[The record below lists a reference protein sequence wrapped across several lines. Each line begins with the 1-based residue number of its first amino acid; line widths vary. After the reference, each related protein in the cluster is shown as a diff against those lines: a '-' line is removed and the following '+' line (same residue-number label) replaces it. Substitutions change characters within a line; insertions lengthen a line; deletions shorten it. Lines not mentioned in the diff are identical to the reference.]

1 MNIQK
6 YLRNLQH
13 SLTKLSFYTV
23 MGKFTFHLIKKLT
36 GIDIEQLQN
45 DNEALLIKNQQLS
58 FEVKDANKE
67 ATYKRTQLTETQEEL
82 SLAQTELTQLQT
94 SIAEHQKEI
103 SHLQTEISRLQSDKA
118 TGLEKMQYSEQEIV
132 SRDND
137 IQQLKNQLADSE
149 RQKEVLATNKKEL
162 EAKLAESDK
171 QKETIAA
178 SKKELEEKL
187 TEAEKQ
193 KETIAA
199 GKKELEAKLAEAE
212 KQKEIITASK
222 KELEAKLTE
231 AEKQKETIATS
242 KKELEE
248 KLAEADKQKETIATS
263 KKELEEKLAESDK
276 QKETIAAG
284 KKELEE
290 KLTEA
295 EQQKETIAASKKEL
309 EEKLTEAEK
318 QKETIATSKKELE
331 EKLAEADKQ
340 KETITV
346 SKKELE
352 EKLAEV
358 EKQKEILEANK
369 KELEEQS
376 EKSSQDLA
384 KNYTALQRE
393 LSETQEKLDA
403 IQSENSTLK
412 SNLSELQKKMHLL
425 LEEKEQLIHEKEQ
438 MQTPQPE
445 SDKKEQPLPQPEN
458 EKVTAEPETPQKEE
472 EQQPHSSDILEAY
485 QEMKA
490 RLEESTLHYP
500 YTRITSETNGCQY
513 IYESRTLQ
521 LKAELF
527 IWGVEGKE
535 VVLEENHFI
544 PYNEIA
550 KIEGLETPFATDVMT
565 CDFSEEGNGEEVAE
579 ALLMAICCYH
589 PIHITY
595 RDKNGRISERNL
607 YWICFQPQGISSVRL
622 PYEKIFRD
630 MFDGEIDTD
639 HIMAMCAH
647 TPVPRIFIINQILS
661 IQIYDAFVTTRKG
674 IDTQIDG
681 MYYAVLASQSE
692 AADMIYKCLP
702 EQFKKLPAVISYR
715 AHYWMLEGDYQ
726 KAMKLYLSFAPD
738 TEVEK
743 GKTWAAMN
751 IANFDKFIDND
762 VEAERFLQ
770 LKEALKE
777 EGWPI

>member
-1 MNIQK
+1 
-6 YLRNLQH
+6 
-13 SLTKLSFYTV
+13 

-149 RQKEVLATNKKEL
+149 RQKEVLATDKKEL
-162 EAKLAESDK
+162 EAKLTEAEKQKETITASKKELEAKLTETEK

-193 KETIAA
+193 KETIA
-199 GKKELEAKLAEAE
+199 
-212 KQKEIITASK
+212 T
-222 KELEAKLTE
+222 
-231 AEKQKETIATS
+231 
-242 KKELEE
+242 
-248 KLAEADKQKETIATS
+248 
-263 KKELEEKLAESDK
+263 
-276 QKETIAAG
+276 G

-295 EQQKETIAASKKEL
+295 DKQKETIAA
-309 EEKLTEAEK
+309 
-318 QKETIATSKKELE
+318 
-331 EKLAEADKQ
+331 
-340 KETITV
+340 

-369 KELEEQS
+369 KKLEEQS

-438 MQTPQPE
+438 MQTAQPE
-445 SDKKEQPLPQPEN
+445 SDKEEQPLPQPEN

-743 GKTWAAMN
+743 GKTWAAIN

>member
-1 MNIQK
+1 
-6 YLRNLQH
+6 
-13 SLTKLSFYTV
+13 

-149 RQKEVLATNKKEL
+149 RQKEVLAT
-162 EAKLAESDK
+162 D
-171 QKETIAA
+171 
-178 SKKELEEKL
+178 
-187 TEAEKQ
+187 
-193 KETIAA
+193 
-199 GKKELEAKLAEAE
+199 KKELEAKLAEAN
-212 KQKEIITASK
+212 KQKETIAASK

-231 AEKQKETIATS
+231 AEKQKETIA
-242 KKELEE
+242 
-248 KLAEADKQKETIATS
+248 AG

-276 QKETIAAG
+276 QKETIAA
-284 KKELEE
+284 
-290 KLTEA
+290 
-295 EQQKETIAASKKEL
+295 SKKEL
-309 EEKLTEAEK
+309 EA
-318 QKETIATSKKELE
+318 
-331 EKLAEADKQ
+331 
-340 KETITV
+340 
-346 SKKELE
+346 
-352 EKLAEV
+352 KLAEV

-412 SNLSELQKKMHLL
+412 ANLSELQKKMHLL
-425 LEEKEQLIHEKEQ
+425 LEKKEQLIHEKEQ
-438 MQTPQPE
+438 MQTAQPE
-445 SDKKEQPLPQPEN
+445 SDKEEQPLPQPEN

-715 AHYWMLEGDYQ
+715 AHYWMLEGNYQ

>member
-1 MNIQK
+1 
-6 YLRNLQH
+6 
-13 SLTKLSFYTV
+13 

-149 RQKEVLATNKKEL
+149 RQKEVLAT
-162 EAKLAESDK
+162 D
-171 QKETIAA
+171 
-178 SKKELEEKL
+178 
-187 TEAEKQ
+187 
-193 KETIAA
+193 
-199 GKKELEAKLAEAE
+199 KKELEAKLAEAN
-212 KQKEIITASK
+212 KQKETIAASK

-231 AEKQKETIATS
+231 AEKQKETIAAG

-248 KLAEADKQKETIATS
+248 KLAESDKQKETIATS

-276 QKETIAAG
+276 QKETIAVG
-284 KKELEE
+284 KKELEA
-290 KLTEA
+290 KLAEA
-295 EQQKETIAASKKEL
+295 EKQKETITASKKEL

-318 QKETIATSKKELE
+318 QKETIAASKKELEEKLTEAEQQKETIVASKKELE

-340 KETITV
+340 KETIAA

-412 SNLSELQKKMHLL
+412 ANLSELQKKMHLL

-445 SDKKEQPLPQPEN
+445 SDKEEQPLPQPEN

-674 IDTQIDG
+674 IDIQIDG

>member
-1 MNIQK
+1 
-6 YLRNLQH
+6 
-13 SLTKLSFYTV
+13 

-137 IQQLKNQLADSE
+137 IQQLKNQLANSE
-149 RQKEVLATNKKEL
+149 RQKEVLSTDKKELEEKLAEAEKQKETITASKKEL
-162 EAKLAESDK
+162 EAKLTEAEK

-178 SKKELEEKL
+178 SKKELEEKLTEAEKQKETIATAKKELEEKL

-199 GKKELEAKLAEAE
+199 GKKELEAKLAEV
-212 KQKEIITASK
+212 
-222 KELEAKLTE
+222 
-231 AEKQKETIATS
+231 
-242 KKELEE
+242 
-248 KLAEADKQKETIATS
+248 
-263 KKELEEKLAESDK
+263 
-276 QKETIAAG
+276 
-284 KKELEE
+284 
-290 KLTEA
+290 
-295 EQQKETIAASKKEL
+295 EQQKETIATAKKEL

-318 QKETIATSKKELE
+318 QKETIAAGKKELE
-331 EKLAEADKQ
+331 AKL
-340 KETITV
+340 T
-346 SKKELE
+346 
-352 EKLAEV
+352 EV

-376 EKSSQDLA
+376 EKSSQDLT

-393 LSETQEKLDA
+393 LSKTQEKLDA

-412 SNLSELQKKMHLL
+412 ASLSELQKKMHLL

-445 SDKKEQPLPQPEN
+445 SDKEEQPLPQPEN
-458 EKVTAEPETPQKEE
+458 EKVTTEPETPQKEE

-550 KIEGLETPFATDVMT
+550 KIEGMETPFATDVMT

-715 AHYWMLEGDYQ
+715 AHYWMLESDYQ

>member
-1 MNIQK
+1 
-6 YLRNLQH
+6 
-13 SLTKLSFYTV
+13 

-103 SHLQTEISRLQSDKA
+103 SLLQTEISRLQSDKA

-149 RQKEVLATNKKEL
+149 RQKEVLAT
-162 EAKLAESDK
+162 D
-171 QKETIAA
+171 
-178 SKKELEEKL
+178 
-187 TEAEKQ
+187 
-193 KETIAA
+193 
-199 GKKELEAKLAEAE
+199 
-212 KQKEIITASK
+212 
-222 KELEAKLTE
+222 
-231 AEKQKETIATS
+231 
-242 KKELEE
+242 
-248 KLAEADKQKETIATS
+248 

-295 EQQKETIAASKKEL
+295 EKQKEIITASKKELEEKLTEAEKQKETIAASKKEL

-318 QKETIATSKKELE
+318 LKETITASKKELEAKLTEAEKQKETIAASKKELE
-331 EKLAEADKQ
+331 ARLTEAEKQ
-340 KETITV
+340 KETIAA

-412 SNLSELQKKMHLL
+412 ANLSELQKKMHLL
-425 LEEKEQLIHEKEQ
+425 LEKKEQLIHEKEQ
-438 MQTPQPE
+438 MQTAQPE
-445 SDKKEQPLPQPEN
+445 SDKEEQPLPQPEN

-715 AHYWMLEGDYQ
+715 AHYWMLEGNYQ

>member
-1 MNIQK
+1 
-6 YLRNLQH
+6 
-13 SLTKLSFYTV
+13 

-58 FEVKDANKE
+58 FEIKDANKE

-149 RQKEVLATNKKEL
+149 RQKEVLATDKKEL
-162 EAKLAESDK
+162 EAKLAESDKQKETIAASKKELEARLTEAEK

-231 AEKQKETIATS
+231 AEKQKETIA
-242 KKELEE
+242 
-248 KLAEADKQKETIATS
+248 
-263 KKELEEKLAESDK
+263 
-276 QKETIAAG
+276 
-284 KKELEE
+284 
-290 KLTEA
+290 
-295 EQQKETIAASKKEL
+295 ASKKEL
-309 EEKLTEAEK
+309 EARLTEAEK
-318 QKETIATSKKELE
+318 QKETIA
-331 EKLAEADKQ
+331 A
-340 KETITV
+340 

-393 LSETQEKLDA
+393 LSKTQEKLDA

-445 SDKKEQPLPQPEN
+445 SDKEEQPLPQPEN

>member
-1 MNIQK
+1 
-6 YLRNLQH
+6 
-13 SLTKLSFYTV
+13 

-149 RQKEVLATNKKEL
+149 RQKEVLATDKKELEARLAEAEKQKETITAGKKEL

-178 SKKELEEKL
+178 SKKELE
-187 TEAEKQ
+187 
-193 KETIAA
+193 
-199 GKKELEAKLAEAE
+199 
-212 KQKEIITASK
+212 
-222 KELEAKLTE
+222 AKLTE
-231 AEKQKETIATS
+231 A
-242 KKELEE
+242 
-248 KLAEADKQKETIATS
+248 DK
-263 KKELEEKLAESDK
+263 
-276 QKETIAAG
+276 
-284 KKELEE
+284 
-290 KLTEA
+290 
-295 EQQKETIAASKKEL
+295 QKETIAASKKEL

-318 QKETIATSKKELE
+318 QKEIITASKKELEEKLTEAEKQKETITASKKELEEKLTEAEKQKETIAASKKELE

-340 KETITV
+340 KETIVASKKELEARLTEAEKQKETIAA

-352 EKLAEV
+352 EKLTEV

-438 MQTPQPE
+438 MQTAQPE
-445 SDKKEQPLPQPEN
+445 SDKEEQPLPQPEN
-458 EKVTAEPETPQKEE
+458 EKVTTKPETPQKEE

-544 PYNEIA
+544 PYNEIT

>member
-1 MNIQK
+1 
-6 YLRNLQH
+6 
-13 SLTKLSFYTV
+13 

-149 RQKEVLATNKKEL
+149 RQKEVLATDKKEL
-162 EAKLAESDK
+162 EA
-171 QKETIAA
+171 
-178 SKKELEEKL
+178 
-187 TEAEKQ
+187 
-193 KETIAA
+193 
-199 GKKELEAKLAEAE
+199 
-212 KQKEIITASK
+212 
-222 KELEAKLTE
+222 
-231 AEKQKETIATS
+231 
-242 KKELEE
+242 
-248 KLAEADKQKETIATS
+248 
-263 KKELEEKLAESDK
+263 KLAESDK

-295 EQQKETIAASKKEL
+295 ENQKETIAASKKEL

-318 QKETIATSKKELE
+318 LKETITASKKELEAKLTEAEKQKETIAASKKELE
-331 EKLAEADKQ
+331 ARLTEAEKQ
-340 KETITV
+340 KETITA

-412 SNLSELQKKMHLL
+412 ANLSELQKKMHLL

-438 MQTPQPE
+438 MQTAQPE
-445 SDKKEQPLPQPEN
+445 SDKEEQPLPQPEN

-715 AHYWMLEGDYQ
+715 AHYWMLEGNYQ

>member
-1 MNIQK
+1 
-6 YLRNLQH
+6 
-13 SLTKLSFYTV
+13 

-137 IQQLKNQLADSE
+137 IQQLKNQLANSE
-149 RQKEVLATNKKEL
+149 RQKEVLSTDKKELEEKLAEAEKQKETITASKKELEAKLTEAEKQKETIAASKKELEEKLTEAEKQKETIATAKKELEEKLTEAEKQKGTIAAGKKEL
-162 EAKLAESDK
+162 EAKLAEVEQ
-171 QKETIAA
+171 QKETIATA
-178 SKKELEEKL
+178 KKELEEKL

-199 GKKELEAKLAEAE
+199 GKKELEAKLAEV
-212 KQKEIITASK
+212 
-222 KELEAKLTE
+222 
-231 AEKQKETIATS
+231 
-242 KKELEE
+242 
-248 KLAEADKQKETIATS
+248 
-263 KKELEEKLAESDK
+263 
-276 QKETIAAG
+276 
-284 KKELEE
+284 
-290 KLTEA
+290 

-309 EEKLTEAEK
+309 EEKLT
-318 QKETIATSKKELE
+318 
-331 EKLAEADKQ
+331 
-340 KETITV
+340 
-346 SKKELE
+346 
-352 EKLAEV
+352 EV

-376 EKSSQDLA
+376 EKSSQDLT

-393 LSETQEKLDA
+393 LSKTQEKLDA

-412 SNLSELQKKMHLL
+412 ASLSELQKKMHLL

-445 SDKKEQPLPQPEN
+445 SDKEEQPLPQPEN

-550 KIEGLETPFATDVMT
+550 KIEGMETPFATDVMT

-647 TPVPRIFIINQILS
+647 TPVPRIFTINQILS

-715 AHYWMLEGDYQ
+715 AHYWMLESDYQ

>member
-1 MNIQK
+1 
-6 YLRNLQH
+6 
-13 SLTKLSFYTV
+13 

-137 IQQLKNQLADSE
+137 IQQLKNQLANSE
-149 RQKEVLATNKKEL
+149 RQKEVLSTDKKELEEKLAEAEKQKETITASKKEL
-162 EAKLAESDK
+162 EAKLTEAEK

-178 SKKELEEKL
+178 SKKELEEKLTEAEKQKETIATAKKELEEKL

-199 GKKELEAKLAEAE
+199 GKKELEAKLAEV
-212 KQKEIITASK
+212 
-222 KELEAKLTE
+222 
-231 AEKQKETIATS
+231 
-242 KKELEE
+242 
-248 KLAEADKQKETIATS
+248 
-263 KKELEEKLAESDK
+263 
-276 QKETIAAG
+276 
-284 KKELEE
+284 
-290 KLTEA
+290 

-309 EEKLTEAEK
+309 EEKLAEAEK
-318 QKETIATSKKELE
+318 QKETIAASKKELE
-331 EKLAEADKQ
+331 EKL
-340 KETITV
+340 T
-346 SKKELE
+346 
-352 EKLAEV
+352 EV

-376 EKSSQDLA
+376 EKSSQDLT

-393 LSETQEKLDA
+393 LSKTQEKLDA

-412 SNLSELQKKMHLL
+412 ASLSELQKKMHLL

-438 MQTPQPE
+438 MQTAQPE
-445 SDKKEQPLPQPEN
+445 SDKEEQPLPQPEN
-458 EKVTAEPETPQKEE
+458 EKVTTEPETPQKEE

-550 KIEGLETPFATDVMT
+550 KIEGMETPFATDVMT

-715 AHYWMLEGDYQ
+715 AHYWMLEGNYQ

>member
-1 MNIQK
+1 
-6 YLRNLQH
+6 
-13 SLTKLSFYTV
+13 

-103 SHLQTEISRLQSDKA
+103 SHLQTEISKLQSDKA

-149 RQKEVLATNKKEL
+149 KQKEVLATDKKEL
-162 EAKLAESDK
+162 EA
-171 QKETIAA
+171 
-178 SKKELEEKL
+178 
-187 TEAEKQ
+187 
-193 KETIAA
+193 
-199 GKKELEAKLAEAE
+199 
-212 KQKEIITASK
+212 
-222 KELEAKLTE
+222 
-231 AEKQKETIATS
+231 
-242 KKELEE
+242 
-248 KLAEADKQKETIATS
+248 KLAEADKQKETIA
-263 KKELEEKLAESDK
+263 A
-276 QKETIAAG
+276 
-284 KKELEE
+284 
-290 KLTEA
+290 
-295 EQQKETIAASKKEL
+295 
-309 EEKLTEAEK
+309 
-318 QKETIATSKKELE
+318 
-331 EKLAEADKQ
+331 
-340 KETITV
+340 

-445 SDKKEQPLPQPEN
+445 SDKEEQPLPQPEN

-472 EQQPHSSDILEAY
+472 EQQSHSSDILEAY

-762 VEAERFLQ
+762 VEADKFLQ

>member
-1 MNIQK
+1 M
-6 YLRNLQH
+6 
-13 SLTKLSFYTV
+13 
-23 MGKFTFHLIKKLT
+23 
-36 GIDIEQLQN
+36 
-45 DNEALLIKNQQLS
+45 
-58 FEVKDANKE
+58 
-67 ATYKRTQLTETQEEL
+67 
-82 SLAQTELTQLQT
+82 
-94 SIAEHQKEI
+94 
-103 SHLQTEISRLQSDKA
+103 
-118 TGLEKMQYSEQEIV
+118 
-132 SRDND
+132 
-137 IQQLKNQLADSE
+137 
-149 RQKEVLATNKKEL
+149 
-162 EAKLAESDK
+162 
-171 QKETIAA
+171 
-178 SKKELEEKL
+178 
-187 TEAEKQ
+187 
-193 KETIAA
+193 
-199 GKKELEAKLAEAE
+199 
-212 KQKEIITASK
+212 
-222 KELEAKLTE
+222 
-231 AEKQKETIATS
+231 
-242 KKELEE
+242 
-248 KLAEADKQKETIATS
+248 
-263 KKELEEKLAESDK
+263 
-276 QKETIAAG
+276 
-284 KKELEE
+284 
-290 KLTEA
+290 
-295 EQQKETIAASKKEL
+295 
-309 EEKLTEAEK
+309 
-318 QKETIATSKKELE
+318 
-331 EKLAEADKQ
+331 
-340 KETITV
+340 
-346 SKKELE
+346 
-352 EKLAEV
+352 
-358 EKQKEILEANK
+358 
-369 KELEEQS
+369 
-376 EKSSQDLA
+376 
-384 KNYTALQRE
+384 QRE

-412 SNLSELQKKMHLL
+412 ANLSELQKKMHLL

-438 MQTPQPE
+438 MQTAQPE
-445 SDKKEQPLPQPEN
+445 SDKEEQPFPQPEN

-485 QEMKA
+485 QKMKA

-726 KAMKLYLSFAPD
+726 KAMKLYLSFAPY

>member
-149 RQKEVLATNKKEL
+149 KQKEVLAT
-162 EAKLAESDK
+162 D
-171 QKETIAA
+171 
-178 SKKELEEKL
+178 KKELEE
-187 TEAEKQ
+187 
-193 KETIAA
+193 
-199 GKKELEAKLAEAE
+199 KLAEAE

-726 KAMKLYLSFAPD
+726 KAMKLYLSFAPN

>member
-1 MNIQK
+1 
-6 YLRNLQH
+6 
-13 SLTKLSFYTV
+13 

-149 RQKEVLATNKKEL
+149 RQKEVLAT
-162 EAKLAESDK
+162 D
-171 QKETIAA
+171 
-178 SKKELEEKL
+178 
-187 TEAEKQ
+187 
-193 KETIAA
+193 
-199 GKKELEAKLAEAE
+199 KKELEAKLAEAN
-212 KQKEIITASK
+212 KQKETIAASK

-231 AEKQKETIATS
+231 AEKQKETIA
-242 KKELEE
+242 
-248 KLAEADKQKETIATS
+248 AG

-276 QKETIAAG
+276 QKETIAA
-284 KKELEE
+284 
-290 KLTEA
+290 
-295 EQQKETIAASKKEL
+295 SKKEL
-309 EEKLTEAEK
+309 EA
-318 QKETIATSKKELE
+318 
-331 EKLAEADKQ
+331 
-340 KETITV
+340 
-346 SKKELE
+346 
-352 EKLAEV
+352 KLAEV

-412 SNLSELQKKMHLL
+412 ANLSELQKKMHLL
-425 LEEKEQLIHEKEQ
+425 LEKKEQLIHEKEQ
-438 MQTPQPE
+438 MQTAQPE
-445 SDKKEQPLPQPEN
+445 SDKEEQPLPQPEN

-550 KIEGLETPFATDVMT
+550 KKEGLETPFATDVMT

-674 IDTQIDG
+674 IDIQIDG

-762 VEAERFLQ
+762 VEAEKFLQ

>member
-1 MNIQK
+1 
-6 YLRNLQH
+6 
-13 SLTKLSFYTV
+13 

-149 RQKEVLATNKKEL
+149 RQKEVLATDKKEL
-162 EAKLAESDK
+162 EAKLTEAEK
-171 QKETIAA
+171 QKETITASKKELEEKLTEAGKQIETIAA

-193 KETIAA
+193 KETI
-199 GKKELEAKLAEAE
+199 
-212 KQKEIITASK
+212 TASK
-222 KELEAKLTE
+222 KELEARLTE
-231 AEKQKETIATS
+231 AA
-242 KKELEE
+242 
-248 KLAEADKQKETIATS
+248 
-263 KKELEEKLAESDK
+263 
-276 QKETIAAG
+276 
-284 KKELEE
+284 
-290 KLTEA
+290 
-295 EQQKETIAASKKEL
+295 
-309 EEKLTEAEK
+309 
-318 QKETIATSKKELE
+318 
-331 EKLAEADKQ
+331 KQ
-340 KETITV
+340 KETITA

-376 EKSSQDLA
+376 EKSSQDLT

-393 LSETQEKLDA
+393 LSKTQEKLDA

-412 SNLSELQKKMHLL
+412 ASLSELQKKMHLL

-445 SDKKEQPLPQPEN
+445 SDKEEQPLPQPEN
-458 EKVTAEPETPQKEE
+458 EKVTTEPETPQKEE

-550 KIEGLETPFATDVMT
+550 KIEGMETPFATDVMT

-715 AHYWMLEGDYQ
+715 AHYWMLESDYQ

>member
-1 MNIQK
+1 
-6 YLRNLQH
+6 
-13 SLTKLSFYTV
+13 

-149 RQKEVLATNKKEL
+149 RQKEVLATDKKEL
-162 EAKLAESDK
+162 EAKLTEAEK
-171 QKETIAA
+171 QKETITASKKELEEKLTEAGKQIETIAA

-193 KETIAA
+193 KETI
-199 GKKELEAKLAEAE
+199 
-212 KQKEIITASK
+212 TASK
-222 KELEAKLTE
+222 KELEARLTE
-231 AEKQKETIATS
+231 AA
-242 KKELEE
+242 
-248 KLAEADKQKETIATS
+248 
-263 KKELEEKLAESDK
+263 
-276 QKETIAAG
+276 
-284 KKELEE
+284 
-290 KLTEA
+290 
-295 EQQKETIAASKKEL
+295 
-309 EEKLTEAEK
+309 
-318 QKETIATSKKELE
+318 
-331 EKLAEADKQ
+331 KQ
-340 KETITV
+340 KETITA

-412 SNLSELQKKMHLL
+412 ANLSELQKKMHLL

-438 MQTPQPE
+438 MQTAQPE
-445 SDKKEQPLPQPEN
+445 SDKEEQPLPQPEN
-458 EKVTAEPETPQKEE
+458 EKVTAEPKTPQKEE

-565 CDFSEEGNGEEVAE
+565 CDFSEEGNGEEVTE

-715 AHYWMLEGDYQ
+715 AHYWMLEGNYQ

>member
-1 MNIQK
+1 
-6 YLRNLQH
+6 
-13 SLTKLSFYTV
+13 

-149 RQKEVLATNKKEL
+149 RQKEVLATDKKELEEKLTEAEKQKETITASKKEL
-162 EAKLAESDK
+162 EAKLTEAEK

-193 KETIAA
+193 KETIAT
-199 GKKELEAKLAEAE
+199 G
-212 KQKEIITASK
+212 
-222 KELEAKLTE
+222 
-231 AEKQKETIATS
+231 
-242 KKELEE
+242 
-248 KLAEADKQKETIATS
+248 
-263 KKELEEKLAESDK
+263 
-276 QKETIAAG
+276 
-284 KKELEE
+284 
-290 KLTEA
+290 
-295 EQQKETIAASKKEL
+295 KKEL

-318 QKETIATSKKELE
+318 QKETITA
-331 EKLAEADKQ
+331 
-340 KETITV
+340 

-438 MQTPQPE
+438 MQTAQPE
-445 SDKKEQPLPQPEN
+445 SDKEEQPLPQPEN
-458 EKVTAEPETPQKEE
+458 EKVTAEPKTPQKEE

>member
-1 MNIQK
+1 
-6 YLRNLQH
+6 
-13 SLTKLSFYTV
+13 

-149 RQKEVLATNKKEL
+149 RQKEVLATDKKEL

-171 QKETIAA
+171 QKETIA
-178 SKKELEEKL
+178 
-187 TEAEKQ
+187 
-193 KETIAA
+193 
-199 GKKELEAKLAEAE
+199 
-212 KQKEIITASK
+212 ASK

-248 KLAEADKQKETIATS
+248 KLAE
-263 KKELEEKLAESDK
+263 SDK
-276 QKETIAAG
+276 QKEIIT
-284 KKELEE
+284 
-290 KLTEA
+290 
-295 EQQKETIAASKKEL
+295 ASKKEL
-309 EEKLTEAEK
+309 EAKLTEAEK
-318 QKETIATSKKELE
+318 QKETIA
-331 EKLAEADKQ
+331 A
-340 KETITV
+340 

-369 KELEEQS
+369 KELEKQS

-412 SNLSELQKKMHLL
+412 ANLSELQKKMHLL

-438 MQTPQPE
+438 MQTAQPE
-445 SDKKEQPLPQPEN
+445 SDKEEQPLPQPEN

-647 TPVPRIFIINQILS
+647 TPVPRIFTINQILS

-762 VEAERFLQ
+762 VEDERFLQ

>member
-1 MNIQK
+1 
-6 YLRNLQH
+6 
-13 SLTKLSFYTV
+13 

-137 IQQLKNQLADSE
+137 IQQLKNQLANSE
-149 RQKEVLATNKKEL
+149 RQKEVLSTDKKELEEKLAEAEKQKETITASKKEL
-162 EAKLAESDK
+162 EAKLTEAEK

-178 SKKELEEKL
+178 SKKELEEKLTEAEKQKETIATAKKELEEKL

-199 GKKELEAKLAEAE
+199 GKKELEAKLAEV
-212 KQKEIITASK
+212 
-222 KELEAKLTE
+222 
-231 AEKQKETIATS
+231 
-242 KKELEE
+242 
-248 KLAEADKQKETIATS
+248 
-263 KKELEEKLAESDK
+263 
-276 QKETIAAG
+276 
-284 KKELEE
+284 
-290 KLTEA
+290 

-309 EEKLTEAEK
+309 EEKLAEAEK
-318 QKETIATSKKELE
+318 QKETIAASKKELE
-331 EKLAEADKQ
+331 EKL
-340 KETITV
+340 T
-346 SKKELE
+346 
-352 EKLAEV
+352 EV

-376 EKSSQDLA
+376 EKSSQDLT

-393 LSETQEKLDA
+393 LSKTQEKLDA
-403 IQSENSTLK
+403 IQSENSTL
-412 SNLSELQKKMHLL
+412 
-425 LEEKEQLIHEKEQ
+425 
-438 MQTPQPE
+438 
-445 SDKKEQPLPQPEN
+445 
-458 EKVTAEPETPQKEE
+458 
-472 EQQPHSSDILEAY
+472 
-485 QEMKA
+485 KA

-550 KIEGLETPFATDVMT
+550 KIEGMETPFATDVMT

-647 TPVPRIFIINQILS
+647 TPVPRIFTINQILS

>member
-1 MNIQK
+1 
-6 YLRNLQH
+6 
-13 SLTKLSFYTV
+13 

-149 RQKEVLATNKKEL
+149 RQKEVLATDKKELEAKLTEAEKQKETITASKKEL

-178 SKKELEEKL
+178 SKKELE
-187 TEAEKQ
+187 
-193 KETIAA
+193 
-199 GKKELEAKLAEAE
+199 
-212 KQKEIITASK
+212 
-222 KELEAKLTE
+222 AKLTE
-231 AEKQKETIATS
+231 AE
-242 KKELEE
+242 
-248 KLAEADKQKETIATS
+248 
-263 KKELEEKLAESDK
+263 K

-295 EQQKETIAASKKEL
+295 EKQKEIITASKKEL
-309 EEKLTEAEK
+309 EKKLTEAEK
-318 QKETIATSKKELE
+318 QKETITASKKELE
-331 EKLAEADKQ
+331 ARLTEAAKQ

-393 LSETQEKLDA
+393 LSKTQEKLDA

-438 MQTPQPE
+438 MQTAQPE
-445 SDKKEQPLPQPEN
+445 SDKEEQPLPQPEN

-762 VEAERFLQ
+762 VEADKFLQ

>member
-1 MNIQK
+1 
-6 YLRNLQH
+6 
-13 SLTKLSFYTV
+13 

-149 RQKEVLATNKKEL
+149 RQKEVLATDKKELEAKLTEAEKQKETITASKKEL
-162 EAKLAESDK
+162 EAKLAESD
-171 QKETIAA
+171 
-178 SKKELEEKL
+178 
-187 TEAEKQ
+187 KQ

-212 KQKEIITASK
+212 KQKETIAASK

-231 AEKQKETIATS
+231 AEKQKETIA
-242 KKELEE
+242 
-248 KLAEADKQKETIATS
+248 
-263 KKELEEKLAESDK
+263 
-276 QKETIAAG
+276 
-284 KKELEE
+284 
-290 KLTEA
+290 
-295 EQQKETIAASKKEL
+295 ASKKEL
-309 EEKLTEAEK
+309 EARLTEAEK
-318 QKETIATSKKELE
+318 QKETIA
-331 EKLAEADKQ
+331 A
-340 KETITV
+340 

-412 SNLSELQKKMHLL
+412 ANLSELQKKMHLL

-445 SDKKEQPLPQPEN
+445 SDKEEQPLPQPEN

-674 IDTQIDG
+674 IDIQIDG

-715 AHYWMLEGDYQ
+715 AHYWMLEGNYQ

>member
-1 MNIQK
+1 
-6 YLRNLQH
+6 
-13 SLTKLSFYTV
+13 

-149 RQKEVLATNKKEL
+149 RQKEVLATDKKEL

-178 SKKELEEKL
+178 SKKELEAKL

-212 KQKEIITASK
+212 KQKETITASK

-231 AEKQKETIATS
+231 AEKQKETIAT
-242 KKELEE
+242 
-248 KLAEADKQKETIATS
+248 
-263 KKELEEKLAESDK
+263 
-276 QKETIAAG
+276 
-284 KKELEE
+284 
-290 KLTEA
+290 
-295 EQQKETIAASKKEL
+295 
-309 EEKLTEAEK
+309 
-318 QKETIATSKKELE
+318 
-331 EKLAEADKQ
+331 
-340 KETITV
+340 

-393 LSETQEKLDA
+393 LSKTQEKLDA

-445 SDKKEQPLPQPEN
+445 SDKEEQPLPQPEN

>member
-1 MNIQK
+1 
-6 YLRNLQH
+6 
-13 SLTKLSFYTV
+13 

-137 IQQLKNQLADSE
+137 IQQLKNQLANSE
-149 RQKEVLATNKKEL
+149 RQKEVLSTDKKELEEKLAEAEKQKETITASKKEL
-162 EAKLAESDK
+162 EAKLTEAEK

-193 KETIAA
+193 KETIATA
-199 GKKELEAKLAEAE
+199 KKEL
-212 KQKEIITASK
+212 KE
-222 KELEAKLTE
+222 KLTE
-231 AEKQKETIATS
+231 AE
-242 KKELEE
+242 
-248 KLAEADKQKETIATS
+248 
-263 KKELEEKLAESDK
+263 K

-284 KKELEE
+284 KKELEA
-290 KLTEA
+290 KLAEV

-309 EEKLTEAEK
+309 EEKLAEAEK
-318 QKETIATSKKELE
+318 QKETIAASKKELE
-331 EKLAEADKQ
+331 EKL
-340 KETITV
+340 T
-346 SKKELE
+346 
-352 EKLAEV
+352 EV

-376 EKSSQDLA
+376 EKSSQDLT

-393 LSETQEKLDA
+393 LSKTQEKLDA

-412 SNLSELQKKMHLL
+412 ASLSELQKKMHLL

-445 SDKKEQPLPQPEN
+445 SDKEEQPLPQPEN
-458 EKVTAEPETPQKEE
+458 EKVTTEPETPQKEE

-550 KIEGLETPFATDVMT
+550 KIEGMETPFATDVMT

-715 AHYWMLEGDYQ
+715 AHYWMLESDYQ

>member
-1 MNIQK
+1 
-6 YLRNLQH
+6 
-13 SLTKLSFYTV
+13 

-103 SHLQTEISRLQSDKA
+103 SLLQTEISRLQSDKA

-149 RQKEVLATNKKEL
+149 RQKEVLAT
-162 EAKLAESDK
+162 D
-171 QKETIAA
+171 
-178 SKKELEEKL
+178 
-187 TEAEKQ
+187 
-193 KETIAA
+193 
-199 GKKELEAKLAEAE
+199 KKELEAKLAEAN
-212 KQKEIITASK
+212 KQKETIAASK

-231 AEKQKETIATS
+231 AEKQKETIA
-242 KKELEE
+242 
-248 KLAEADKQKETIATS
+248 AG

-276 QKETIAAG
+276 QKETIAAS
-284 KKELEE
+284 KKELEA

-295 EQQKETIAASKKEL
+295 EKQKETIAASKKEL
-309 EEKLTEAEK
+309 EARLTEAEK
-318 QKETIATSKKELE
+318 QKETIA
-331 EKLAEADKQ
+331 A
-340 KETITV
+340 

-412 SNLSELQKKMHLL
+412 ANLSELQKKMHLL
-425 LEEKEQLIHEKEQ
+425 LEKKEQLIHEKEQ
-438 MQTPQPE
+438 MQTAQPE
-445 SDKKEQPLPQPEN
+445 SDKEEQPLPQPEN

>member
-1 MNIQK
+1 
-6 YLRNLQH
+6 
-13 SLTKLSFYTV
+13 

-149 RQKEVLATNKKEL
+149 RQKEVLATDKKEL
-162 EAKLAESDK
+162 EA
-171 QKETIAA
+171 
-178 SKKELEEKL
+178 
-187 TEAEKQ
+187 
-193 KETIAA
+193 
-199 GKKELEAKLAEAE
+199 
-212 KQKEIITASK
+212 
-222 KELEAKLTE
+222 
-231 AEKQKETIATS
+231 
-242 KKELEE
+242 

-284 KKELEE
+284 KKELEA
-290 KLTEA
+290 KLAEA
-295 EQQKETIAASKKEL
+295 EKQKETIAASKKEL

-331 EKLAEADKQ
+331 AKLAEVEQQKETIAANKKVLEEKLAEADKQ
-340 KETITV
+340 KETIAASKKGLEAKLAEAEQQKETIAT

-352 EKLAEV
+352 TKLAEV

-412 SNLSELQKKMHLL
+412 ANLSELQKKMHLL

-445 SDKKEQPLPQPEN
+445 SDKEEQPLPQPEN

-762 VEAERFLQ
+762 VEAEKFLQ

>member
-1 MNIQK
+1 
-6 YLRNLQH
+6 
-13 SLTKLSFYTV
+13 

-103 SHLQTEISRLQSDKA
+103 SLLQTEISRLQSDKA

-149 RQKEVLATNKKEL
+149 RQKEVLATDKKEL

-193 KETIAA
+193 KE
-199 GKKELEAKLAEAE
+199 
-212 KQKEIITASK
+212 IIT
-222 KELEAKLTE
+222 
-231 AEKQKETIATS
+231 
-242 KKELEE
+242 
-248 KLAEADKQKETIATS
+248 
-263 KKELEEKLAESDK
+263 
-276 QKETIAAG
+276 
-284 KKELEE
+284 
-290 KLTEA
+290 
-295 EQQKETIAASKKEL
+295 ASKKEL

-318 QKETIATSKKELE
+318 QKETIA
-331 EKLAEADKQ
+331 A
-340 KETITV
+340 

-412 SNLSELQKKMHLL
+412 ANLSELQKKMHLL

-438 MQTPQPE
+438 MQTAQPE
-445 SDKKEQPLPQPEN
+445 SDKEEQPLPQPEN

-715 AHYWMLEGDYQ
+715 AHYWMLEGNYQ

>member
-1 MNIQK
+1 
-6 YLRNLQH
+6 
-13 SLTKLSFYTV
+13 

-137 IQQLKNQLADSE
+137 IQQLKNQLANSE
-149 RQKEVLATNKKEL
+149 RQKEVLSTDKKELEEKLAEAEKQKETITASKKEL
-162 EAKLAESDK
+162 EAKLTEAEK

-178 SKKELEEKL
+178 SKKELEEKLTEAEKQKETIATAKKELEEKL

-199 GKKELEAKLAEAE
+199 GKKELEAKLAEV
-212 KQKEIITASK
+212 
-222 KELEAKLTE
+222 
-231 AEKQKETIATS
+231 
-242 KKELEE
+242 
-248 KLAEADKQKETIATS
+248 
-263 KKELEEKLAESDK
+263 
-276 QKETIAAG
+276 
-284 KKELEE
+284 
-290 KLTEA
+290 
-295 EQQKETIAASKKEL
+295 EQQKETIATAKKEL

-318 QKETIATSKKELE
+318 QKETIAAGKKELEAKLAEVEQQKETIAASKKELE
-331 EKLAEADKQ
+331 EKLAEAEKQ
-340 KETITV
+340 KETIAA

-352 EKLAEV
+352 EKLTEV

-376 EKSSQDLA
+376 EKSSQDLT

-393 LSETQEKLDA
+393 LSKTQEKLDA
-403 IQSENSTLK
+403 IQSENSTL
-412 SNLSELQKKMHLL
+412 
-425 LEEKEQLIHEKEQ
+425 
-438 MQTPQPE
+438 
-445 SDKKEQPLPQPEN
+445 
-458 EKVTAEPETPQKEE
+458 
-472 EQQPHSSDILEAY
+472 
-485 QEMKA
+485 KA

-550 KIEGLETPFATDVMT
+550 KIEGMETPFATDVMT

-647 TPVPRIFIINQILS
+647 TPVPRIFTINQILS

>member
-1 MNIQK
+1 
-6 YLRNLQH
+6 
-13 SLTKLSFYTV
+13 

-149 RQKEVLATNKKEL
+149 RQKEVLATDKKEL
-162 EAKLAESDK
+162 EA
-171 QKETIAA
+171 
-178 SKKELEEKL
+178 
-187 TEAEKQ
+187 
-193 KETIAA
+193 
-199 GKKELEAKLAEAE
+199 
-212 KQKEIITASK
+212 
-222 KELEAKLTE
+222 
-231 AEKQKETIATS
+231 
-242 KKELEE
+242 
-248 KLAEADKQKETIATS
+248 
-263 KKELEEKLAESDK
+263 KLAESDK

-295 EQQKETIAASKKEL
+295 EKQKEIITASKKEL

-318 QKETIATSKKELE
+318 QKETITASKKELE
-331 EKLAEADKQ
+331 AKLTEAEKQKETIAASKKELEARLTEAEKQ
-340 KETITV
+340 KETITA

-412 SNLSELQKKMHLL
+412 ANLSELQKKMHLL

-438 MQTPQPE
+438 MQTAQPE
-445 SDKKEQPLPQPEN
+445 SDKEEQPLPQPEN

-715 AHYWMLEGDYQ
+715 AHYWMLEGNYQ

>member
-1 MNIQK
+1 
-6 YLRNLQH
+6 
-13 SLTKLSFYTV
+13 

-149 RQKEVLATNKKEL
+149 RQKEVLATDKKEL

-187 TEAEKQ
+187 T
-193 KETIAA
+193 
-199 GKKELEAKLAEAE
+199 
-212 KQKEIITASK
+212 
-222 KELEAKLTE
+222 
-231 AEKQKETIATS
+231 
-242 KKELEE
+242 
-248 KLAEADKQKETIATS
+248 
-263 KKELEEKLAESDK
+263 
-276 QKETIAAG
+276 
-284 KKELEE
+284 
-290 KLTEA
+290 
-295 EQQKETIAASKKEL
+295 
-309 EEKLTEAEK
+309 
-318 QKETIATSKKELE
+318 
-331 EKLAEADKQ
+331 
-340 KETITV
+340 
-346 SKKELE
+346 
-352 EKLAEV
+352 EV

-412 SNLSELQKKMHLL
+412 ANLSELQKKMHLL

-438 MQTPQPE
+438 MQTAQPE
-445 SDKKEQPLPQPEN
+445 SDKEEQPLPQPEN

>member
-1 MNIQK
+1 
-6 YLRNLQH
+6 
-13 SLTKLSFYTV
+13 

-137 IQQLKNQLADSE
+137 IQQLKNQLANSE
-149 RQKEVLATNKKEL
+149 RQKEVLSTDKKELEEKLAEAEKQKETITASKKEL
-162 EAKLAESDK
+162 EAKLAEVEQQKETIAASKKELEEKLAEAEK

-187 TEAEKQ
+187 T
-193 KETIAA
+193 
-199 GKKELEAKLAEAE
+199 
-212 KQKEIITASK
+212 
-222 KELEAKLTE
+222 
-231 AEKQKETIATS
+231 
-242 KKELEE
+242 
-248 KLAEADKQKETIATS
+248 
-263 KKELEEKLAESDK
+263 
-276 QKETIAAG
+276 
-284 KKELEE
+284 
-290 KLTEA
+290 
-295 EQQKETIAASKKEL
+295 
-309 EEKLTEAEK
+309 
-318 QKETIATSKKELE
+318 
-331 EKLAEADKQ
+331 
-340 KETITV
+340 
-346 SKKELE
+346 
-352 EKLAEV
+352 EV

-376 EKSSQDLA
+376 EKSSQDLT

-393 LSETQEKLDA
+393 LSKTQEKLDA

-412 SNLSELQKKMHLL
+412 ASLSELQKKMHLL

-445 SDKKEQPLPQPEN
+445 SDKEEQPLPQPEN
-458 EKVTAEPETPQKEE
+458 EKVTTEPETPQKEE

-550 KIEGLETPFATDVMT
+550 KIEGMETPFATDVMT

-715 AHYWMLEGDYQ
+715 AHYWMLESDYQ

-738 TEVEK
+738 TVVEK

>member
-1 MNIQK
+1 
-6 YLRNLQH
+6 
-13 SLTKLSFYTV
+13 

-149 RQKEVLATNKKEL
+149 RQKEVLATDKKELEAKLTEAEKQKETITASKKELEAKLAEAEKQKETITASKKEL

-178 SKKELEEKL
+178 SKKELE
-187 TEAEKQ
+187 
-193 KETIAA
+193 
-199 GKKELEAKLAEAE
+199 
-212 KQKEIITASK
+212 
-222 KELEAKLTE
+222 AKLTE
-231 AEKQKETIATS
+231 AE
-242 KKELEE
+242 
-248 KLAEADKQKETIATS
+248 
-263 KKELEEKLAESDK
+263 K

-295 EQQKETIAASKKEL
+295 EKQKEIITASKKELEEKLTEAEKQKETIAASKKEL

-318 QKETIATSKKELE
+318 QKEIITASKKELEEKLTEAEKQKETIAASKKELE
-331 EKLAEADKQ
+331 EKLAEAEKQ
-340 KETITV
+340 KETIAA

-393 LSETQEKLDA
+393 LSKTQEKLDA

-445 SDKKEQPLPQPEN
+445 SDKEEQPLPQPEN

>member
-1 MNIQK
+1 
-6 YLRNLQH
+6 
-13 SLTKLSFYTV
+13 

-103 SHLQTEISRLQSDKA
+103 SLLQTEISRLQSDKA

-149 RQKEVLATNKKEL
+149 RQKEVLAT
-162 EAKLAESDK
+162 D
-171 QKETIAA
+171 
-178 SKKELEEKL
+178 
-187 TEAEKQ
+187 
-193 KETIAA
+193 
-199 GKKELEAKLAEAE
+199 
-212 KQKEIITASK
+212 
-222 KELEAKLTE
+222 
-231 AEKQKETIATS
+231 
-242 KKELEE
+242 
-248 KLAEADKQKETIATS
+248 

-295 EQQKETIAASKKEL
+295 E
-309 EEKLTEAEK
+309 K
-318 QKETIATSKKELE
+318 QKEI
-331 EKLAEADKQ
+331 
-340 KETITV
+340 ITA

-412 SNLSELQKKMHLL
+412 ANLSELQKKMHLL

-438 MQTPQPE
+438 MQTAQPE
-445 SDKKEQPLPQPEN
+445 SDKEEQPLPQPEN

-715 AHYWMLEGDYQ
+715 AHYWMLEGNYQ

-751 IANFDKFIDND
+751 IANFDKFNDND

>member
-1 MNIQK
+1 
-6 YLRNLQH
+6 
-13 SLTKLSFYTV
+13 

-45 DNEALLIKNQQLS
+45 ANEALLIKNQQLS

-149 RQKEVLATNKKEL
+149 RQKEVLAT
-162 EAKLAESDK
+162 D
-171 QKETIAA
+171 
-178 SKKELEEKL
+178 
-187 TEAEKQ
+187 
-193 KETIAA
+193 
-199 GKKELEAKLAEAE
+199 KKELEAKLAEAD
-212 KQKEIITASK
+212 KQKETIAASK

-231 AEKQKETIATS
+231 AEKQKETIAAR
-242 KKELEE
+242 KKELE
-248 KLAEADKQKETIATS
+248 AR
-263 KKELEEKLAESDK
+263 
-276 QKETIAAG
+276 
-284 KKELEE
+284 
-290 KLTEA
+290 LTEA
-295 EQQKETIAASKKEL
+295 EKQKGTIAASKKEL
-309 EEKLTEAEK
+309 EEN
-318 QKETIATSKKELE
+318 
-331 EKLAEADKQ
+331 
-340 KETITV
+340 
-346 SKKELE
+346 
-352 EKLAEV
+352 LAEV

-438 MQTPQPE
+438 MQTAQPE
-445 SDKKEQPLPQPEN
+445 SDKEEQPLPQPEN

-550 KIEGLETPFATDVMT
+550 KIEGMETPFATDVMT
-565 CDFSEEGNGEEVAE
+565 CDFSEEGNGVEVAE
-579 ALLMAICCYH
+579 ALLMAISCYH

-726 KAMKLYLSFAPD
+726 KAMKLYLSIAPD

>member
-1 MNIQK
+1 
-6 YLRNLQH
+6 
-13 SLTKLSFYTV
+13 

-149 RQKEVLATNKKEL
+149 RQKEVLATDKKEL
-162 EAKLAESDK
+162 EAKLTEAEK

-187 TEAEKQ
+187 TEAEQQ
-193 KETIAA
+193 KETIVA
-199 GKKELEAKLAEAE
+199 
-212 KQKEIITASK
+212 
-222 KELEAKLTE
+222 
-231 AEKQKETIATS
+231 S

-248 KLAEADKQKETIATS
+248 KLAEADKQKETIA
-263 KKELEEKLAESDK
+263 
-276 QKETIAAG
+276 
-284 KKELEE
+284 
-290 KLTEA
+290 
-295 EQQKETIAASKKEL
+295 ASKKEL
-309 EEKLTEAEK
+309 EA
-318 QKETIATSKKELE
+318 
-331 EKLAEADKQ
+331 
-340 KETITV
+340 
-346 SKKELE
+346 
-352 EKLAEV
+352 KLAEV

-412 SNLSELQKKMHLL
+412 ANLSELQKKMHLL
-425 LEEKEQLIHEKEQ
+425 LEKKEQLIHEKEQ
-438 MQTPQPE
+438 MQTAQPE
-445 SDKKEQPLPQPEN
+445 SDKEEQPLPQPEN

-674 IDTQIDG
+674 IDIQIDG

-762 VEAERFLQ
+762 VEAEKFLQ

>member
-1 MNIQK
+1 
-6 YLRNLQH
+6 
-13 SLTKLSFYTV
+13 

-149 RQKEVLATNKKEL
+149 RQKEVLATDKKEL
-162 EAKLAESDK
+162 EA
-171 QKETIAA
+171 
-178 SKKELEEKL
+178 
-187 TEAEKQ
+187 
-193 KETIAA
+193 
-199 GKKELEAKLAEAE
+199 
-212 KQKEIITASK
+212 
-222 KELEAKLTE
+222 
-231 AEKQKETIATS
+231 
-242 KKELEE
+242 
-248 KLAEADKQKETIATS
+248 
-263 KKELEEKLAESDK
+263 
-276 QKETIAAG
+276 
-284 KKELEE
+284 
-290 KLTEA
+290 
-295 EQQKETIAASKKEL
+295 
-309 EEKLTEAEK
+309 
-318 QKETIATSKKELE
+318 
-331 EKLAEADKQ
+331 
-340 KETITV
+340 
-346 SKKELE
+346 
-352 EKLAEV
+352 KLAEV

-412 SNLSELQKKMHLL
+412 ANLSELQKKMHLL
-425 LEEKEQLIHEKEQ
+425 LEKKEQLIHEKEQ
-438 MQTPQPE
+438 MQTAQPE
-445 SDKKEQPLPQPEN
+445 SDKEEQPLPQPEN

-674 IDTQIDG
+674 IDIQIDG

>member
-1 MNIQK
+1 
-6 YLRNLQH
+6 
-13 SLTKLSFYTV
+13 

-103 SHLQTEISRLQSDKA
+103 SLLQTEISRLQSDKA

-149 RQKEVLATNKKEL
+149 RQKEVLATDKKEL
-162 EAKLAESDK
+162 EAKLAESD
-171 QKETIAA
+171 
-178 SKKELEEKL
+178 
-187 TEAEKQ
+187 KQ

-212 KQKEIITASK
+212 K
-222 KELEAKLTE
+222 
-231 AEKQKETIATS
+231 
-242 KKELEE
+242 
-248 KLAEADKQKETIATS
+248 
-263 KKELEEKLAESDK
+263 
-276 QKETIAAG
+276 
-284 KKELEE
+284 
-290 KLTEA
+290 
-295 EQQKETIAASKKEL
+295 QKETIAASKKEL

-331 EKLAEADKQ
+331 EKL
-340 KETITV
+340 T
-346 SKKELE
+346 
-352 EKLAEV
+352 EV

-376 EKSSQDLA
+376 ERSSQDLA

-412 SNLSELQKKMHLL
+412 ANLSELQKKMHLL

-445 SDKKEQPLPQPEN
+445 SDKEEQPLPQPEN

>member
-1 MNIQK
+1 
-6 YLRNLQH
+6 
-13 SLTKLSFYTV
+13 

-137 IQQLKNQLADSE
+137 IQQLKNQLANSE
-149 RQKEVLATNKKEL
+149 RQKEVLST
-162 EAKLAESDK
+162 D
-171 QKETIAA
+171 
-178 SKKELEEKL
+178 KKELEE
-187 TEAEKQ
+187 
-193 KETIAA
+193 
-199 GKKELEAKLAEAE
+199 KLAEAE
-212 KQKEIITASK
+212 KQKETITASK

-231 AEKQKETIATS
+231 AEKQKETIA
-242 KKELEE
+242 
-248 KLAEADKQKETIATS
+248 
-263 KKELEEKLAESDK
+263 
-276 QKETIAAG
+276 
-284 KKELEE
+284 
-290 KLTEA
+290 
-295 EQQKETIAASKKEL
+295 ASKKEL
-309 EEKLTEAEK
+309 EEKLT
-318 QKETIATSKKELE
+318 
-331 EKLAEADKQ
+331 
-340 KETITV
+340 
-346 SKKELE
+346 
-352 EKLAEV
+352 EV

-376 EKSSQDLA
+376 EKSSQDLT

-393 LSETQEKLDA
+393 LSKTQEKLDA

-412 SNLSELQKKMHLL
+412 ASLSELQKKMHLL

-445 SDKKEQPLPQPEN
+445 SDKEEQPLPQPEN
-458 EKVTAEPETPQKEE
+458 EKVTTEPETPQKEE

-550 KIEGLETPFATDVMT
+550 KIEGMETPFATDVMT

-715 AHYWMLEGDYQ
+715 AHYWMLESDYQ

>member
-1 MNIQK
+1 
-6 YLRNLQH
+6 
-13 SLTKLSFYTV
+13 

-149 RQKEVLATNKKEL
+149 RQKEVLAT
-162 EAKLAESDK
+162 D
-171 QKETIAA
+171 
-178 SKKELEEKL
+178 
-187 TEAEKQ
+187 
-193 KETIAA
+193 
-199 GKKELEAKLAEAE
+199 
-212 KQKEIITASK
+212 K

-231 AEKQKETIATS
+231 AEKQKETIAAG

-263 KKELEEKLAESDK
+263 KKELEAR
-276 QKETIAAG
+276 
-284 KKELEE
+284 
-290 KLTEA
+290 LTEA
-295 EQQKETIAASKKEL
+295 EKQKETIAASKKEL
-309 EEKLTEAEK
+309 EA
-318 QKETIATSKKELE
+318 
-331 EKLAEADKQ
+331 
-340 KETITV
+340 
-346 SKKELE
+346 
-352 EKLAEV
+352 KLAEV

-438 MQTPQPE
+438 MQTAQPE
-445 SDKKEQPLPQPEN
+445 SDKEEQPLPQPEN

>member
-1 MNIQK
+1 
-6 YLRNLQH
+6 
-13 SLTKLSFYTV
+13 

-149 RQKEVLATNKKEL
+149 RQKEVLATDKKEL
-162 EAKLAESDK
+162 EA
-171 QKETIAA
+171 
-178 SKKELEEKL
+178 
-187 TEAEKQ
+187 
-193 KETIAA
+193 
-199 GKKELEAKLAEAE
+199 
-212 KQKEIITASK
+212 
-222 KELEAKLTE
+222 
-231 AEKQKETIATS
+231 
-242 KKELEE
+242 
-248 KLAEADKQKETIATS
+248 
-263 KKELEEKLAESDK
+263 
-276 QKETIAAG
+276 
-284 KKELEE
+284 
-290 KLTEA
+290 
-295 EQQKETIAASKKEL
+295 
-309 EEKLTEAEK
+309 
-318 QKETIATSKKELE
+318 
-331 EKLAEADKQ
+331 
-340 KETITV
+340 
-346 SKKELE
+346 
-352 EKLAEV
+352 KLAEV

-412 SNLSELQKKMHLL
+412 ANLSELQKKMHLL
-425 LEEKEQLIHEKEQ
+425 LEKKEQLIHEKEQ
-438 MQTPQPE
+438 MQTAQPE
-445 SDKKEQPLPQPEN
+445 SDKEEQPLPQPEN

-674 IDTQIDG
+674 IDIQIDG

-762 VEAERFLQ
+762 VEAEKFLQ

>member
-1 MNIQK
+1 
-6 YLRNLQH
+6 
-13 SLTKLSFYTV
+13 

-149 RQKEVLATNKKEL
+149 RQKEVLATDKKEL
-162 EAKLAESDK
+162 EA
-171 QKETIAA
+171 
-178 SKKELEEKL
+178 
-187 TEAEKQ
+187 
-193 KETIAA
+193 
-199 GKKELEAKLAEAE
+199 
-212 KQKEIITASK
+212 
-222 KELEAKLTE
+222 
-231 AEKQKETIATS
+231 
-242 KKELEE
+242 
-248 KLAEADKQKETIATS
+248 
-263 KKELEEKLAESDK
+263 
-276 QKETIAAG
+276 
-284 KKELEE
+284 
-290 KLTEA
+290 
-295 EQQKETIAASKKEL
+295 
-309 EEKLTEAEK
+309 
-318 QKETIATSKKELE
+318 
-331 EKLAEADKQ
+331 
-340 KETITV
+340 
-346 SKKELE
+346 
-352 EKLAEV
+352 KLAEV

-393 LSETQEKLDA
+393 LSKTQEKLDA

-412 SNLSELQKKMHLL
+412 ANLSELQKKMHLL

-438 MQTPQPE
+438 MQTAQPE
-445 SDKKEQPLPQPEN
+445 SDKEEQPLPQPEN

-762 VEAERFLQ
+762 VEAEKFLQ